1 MVTTHTLQAMSVL
14 VLGVVLFATP
24 AWAALEP
31 LEHRAGFPS
40 IQGPQ
45 HVGVHE
51 GQPHGAE
58 SISTYRGGLSPDS
71 HKGRDLNLKSVG
83 GGVDGSRTTTSS
95 HSPIIN
101 VRPGEIPHHDVG
113 DAGIPLWRW

>member
-1 MVTTHTLQAMSVL
+1 MVTTQRLRILSAL
-14 VLGVVLFATP
+14 GLGVVLFATP
-24 AWAALEP
+24 AWANI
-31 LEHRAGFPS
+31 EHRDGVPPVQSLQPVVVYEGPS
-40 IQGPQ
+40 Y
-45 HVGVHE
+45 
-51 GQPHGAE
+51 GAE